1 MTSPAFT
8 LVLFDID
15 GTLLSSA
22 QAGRRA
28 IQAAFASEY
37 DTTEFFDLVRFDGK
51 TDRQIVREL
60 HLAAGFPERAS
71 DDGTTALIERYLSHL
86 DVELAA
92 RAHLVAV
99 CPGVHALLDALEA
112 MPHVCIGLL
121 TGNVEPGARL
131 KLGAA
136 GIDFDR
142 FRLGAY
148 GSDSEHRPE
157 LPAFAV
163 TRATALLG
171 HTPVGHRVV
180 IIGDTPA
187 DVTCGIGI
195 GARAVAVATGSYA
208 VEELHD
214 AGAHATFQT
223 LESTDAVLEA
233 ILCSSSN

>member
-37 DTTEFFDLVRFDGK
+37 PSTEFFELVRFDGK

-60 HLAAGFPERAS
+60 HVAAGSPERAS
-71 DDGTTALIERYLSHL
+71 DDGTSALIERYLSHL
-86 DVELAA
+86 HLELAA

-112 MPHVCIGLL
+112 MPQVCIGLL
-121 TGNVEPGARL
+121 TGNVERGARL

-136 GIDFDR
+136 GIKFDR

-157 LPAFAV
+157 LPPVAV
-163 TRATALLG
+163 ARATALLG
-171 HTPVGHRVV
+171 HTPVGHDVV

-195 GARAVAVATGSYA
+195 GARAVAVATGSYS

-214 AGAHATFQT
+214 AGAHAAFPT
-223 LESTDAVLEA
+223 LESTDAVMEA